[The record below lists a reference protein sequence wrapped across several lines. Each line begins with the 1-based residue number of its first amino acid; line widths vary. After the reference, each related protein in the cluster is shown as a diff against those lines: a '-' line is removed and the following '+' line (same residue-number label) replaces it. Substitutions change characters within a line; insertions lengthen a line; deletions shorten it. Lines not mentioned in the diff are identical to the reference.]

1 VSVWDVG
8 TNSVIETWSLASV
21 TLPPPSYEVAI
32 KENNESLSALQLE
45 TIKYACQQHERQLP
59 DGARSGY
66 FIGDGAGVGK
76 DRTIAGII
84 LKNYQ
89 LGRKKAVWLSVSL
102 GLKYDV
108 VRDLKDIRA
117 VSQIN
122 VHALNNIKSGHVM
135 AKGIVFATRTLL

>member
-1 VSVWDVG
+1 MSVWDVG